1 MAPGALNQRSASP
14 MGKKKPGKPQPAAFR
29 RGIRSPPETFR
40 PPIRLLLWMLTAF
53 EDTAQRYQRRV
64 YSFARYLLS
73 SREEAEDVTQEVLL
87 RLWRHR
93 QAVDEERLGS
103 WLLRVTRNAC
113 YDLLRRRRSEA
124 AAGLRGTSLDD
135 EEPAQVASAEPG
147 PQERAESEQFRRRL
161 LAALADLGEPFKSIV
176 ILREVQ
182 GLPHREIGEAL
193 GIPEVTVR
201 VHLHRGRRKLRERLK
216 EDVSP

>member
-1 MAPGALNQRSASP
+1 
-14 MGKKKPGKPQPAAFR
+14 
-29 RGIRSPPETFR
+29 
-40 PPIRLLLWMLTAF
+40 MLTAF
-53 EDTAQRYQRRV
+53 EDSAERYRSRV

-93 QAVDEERLGS
+93 RGVDEERLGS

-113 YDLLRRRRSEA
+113 YDLLRKRRSESA
-124 AAGLRGTSLDD
+124 ALVPGAGFDAEVRQ
-135 EEPAQVASAEPG
+135 AASAEPD
-147 PQERAESEQFRRRL
+147 PQARAEAADFRRRL
-161 LAALADLGEPFKSIV
+161 LQALADLEEPYKSVV

-182 GLPHREIGEAL
+182 GLPHRDIGEAL

-201 VHLHRGRRKLRERLK
+201 VHLHRGRRKLRERLR
-216 EDVSP
+216 EVSPP

>member
-1 MAPGALNQRSASP
+1 
-14 MGKKKPGKPQPAAFR
+14 MGGF
-29 RGIRSPPETFR
+29 ETFR

-53 EDTAQRYQRRV
+53 EDTAHRYQRRV

-73 SREEAEDVTQEVLL
+73 NREEAEDVTQEVLL

-93 QAVDEERLGS
+93 QGVDEERLGS

-113 YDLLRRRRSEA
+113 YDLLRKRRSEA
-124 AAGLRGTSLDD
+124 AAGMTRTFDD
-135 EEPAQVASAEPG
+135 EAAREVASAEPD
-147 PQERAESEQFRRRL
+147 PRDQAEASDFRRRL
-161 LAALADLGEPFKSIV
+161 LVALAEIGEPYKSVI

-193 GIPEVTVR
+193 GIPEATVR
-201 VHLHRGRRKLRERLK
+201 VHLHRGRRRLRERLN
-216 EDVSP
+216 EDAHHATE

>member
-1 MAPGALNQRSASP
+1 
-14 MGKKKPGKPQPAAFR
+14 
-29 RGIRSPPETFR
+29 
-40 PPIRLLLWMLTAF
+40 MLMAF
-53 EDTAQRYQRRV
+53 EDTAQQYQRRI

-93 QAVDEERLGS
+93 EGVDEERLAP

-113 YDLLRRRRSEA
+113 YDLLRKRRSEA
-124 AAGLRGTSLDD
+124 AAGLSPTLDVVAA
-135 EEPAQVASAEPG
+135 EAVASAEPD
-147 PQERAESEQFRRRL
+147 PRSQAEAADFRRRL
-161 LAALADLGEPFKSIV
+161 LAALADLGEPYKSII

-182 GLPHREIGEAL
+182 GLAHREIGEAL

-216 EDVSP
+216 EDEHAT

>member
-1 MAPGALNQRSASP
+1 
-14 MGKKKPGKPQPAAFR
+14 
-29 RGIRSPPETFR
+29 
-40 PPIRLLLWMLTAF
+40 MLTAF
-53 EDTAQRYQRRV
+53 EDTAHRYQRRV

-93 QAVDEERLGS
+93 QGVDEERLGS

-113 YDLLRRRRSEA
+113 YDLLRKRRSEA
-124 AAGLRGTSLDD
+124 AAGVVRTFDD
-135 EEPAQVASAEPG
+135 EAAREVASGEPG
-147 PQERAESEQFRRRL
+147 PLDQAEASDFRRRL
-161 LAALADLGEPFKSIV
+161 LAALTEIGEPYKSVI

-193 GIPEVTVR
+193 GIPEATVR
-201 VHLHRGRRKLRERLK
+201 VHLHRGRRRLRERLN
-216 EDVSP
+216 EDVRHATE

>member
-1 MAPGALNQRSASP
+1 
-14 MGKKKPGKPQPAAFR
+14 
-29 RGIRSPPETFR
+29 
-40 PPIRLLLWMLTAF
+40 MLTAF

-87 RLWRHR
+87 RLWRHSPGM
-93 QAVDEERLGS
+93 DEERLGS

-113 YDLLRRRRSEA
+113 YDLLRKRRSEK
-124 AAGLRGTSLDD
+124 AAGMVPGFED
-135 EEPAQVASAEPG
+135 EAEEVATPEPDPRS
-147 PQERAESEQFRRRL
+147 RAEATDFRRRL
-161 LAALADLGEPFKSIV
+161 LAALAEIGEPYKSVV

-182 GLPHREIGEAL
+182 GLPHREISEAL

-201 VHLHRGRRKLRERLK
+201 VHLHRGRRKLRELLK
-216 EDVSP
+216 EDVPHEES

>member
-1 MAPGALNQRSASP
+1 
-14 MGKKKPGKPQPAAFR
+14 
-29 RGIRSPPETFR
+29 
-40 PPIRLLLWMLTAF
+40 MLTAF
-53 EDTAQRYQRRV
+53 EDTAHRYQRRV

-93 QAVDEERLGS
+93 QGVDEERLGS

-113 YDLLRRRRSEA
+113 YDLLRKRRSEA
-124 AAGLRGTSLDD
+124 AAGLTPAFDD
-135 EEPAQVASAEPG
+135 ETEAVASAEPG
-147 PQERAESEQFRRRL
+147 PQVQAEAADFRRRL
-161 LAALADLGEPFKSIV
+161 LAALAEVGEPYKSVI

-193 GIPEVTVR
+193 GIPEATVR
-201 VHLHRGRRKLRERLK
+201 VHLHRGRRKLRERLQ
-216 EDVSP
+216 EDGHDDAIE

>member
-1 MAPGALNQRSASP
+1 
-14 MGKKKPGKPQPAAFR
+14 
-29 RGIRSPPETFR
+29 
-40 PPIRLLLWMLTAF
+40 WMLTAF
-53 EDTAQRYQRRV
+53 EDTAHRYQRRV

-93 QAVDEERLGS
+93 QGVDEERLGS

-113 YDLLRRRRSEA
+113 YDLLRKRRSEA
-124 AAGLRGTSLDD
+124 AAGFTRIFDD
-135 EEPAQVASAEPG
+135 EAVQEVASGEPG
-147 PQERAESEQFRRRL
+147 PQDRAEASDFRRRL
-161 LAALADLGEPFKSIV
+161 LVALAEIGEPYKSVI

-193 GIPEVTVR
+193 GIPEATVR
-201 VHLHRGRRKLRERLK
+201 VHLHRGRRRLRERLN
-216 EDVSP
+216 EDVHHATE

>member
-1 MAPGALNQRSASP
+1 
-14 MGKKKPGKPQPAAFR
+14 
-29 RGIRSPPETFR
+29 
-40 PPIRLLLWMLTAF
+40 MLTAF

-93 QAVDEERLGS
+93 QGVDEERLGS

-113 YDLLRRRRSEA
+113 YDLLRKRRSES
-124 AAGLRGTSLDD
+124 AAGLAPGLED
-135 EEPAQVASAEPG
+135 EAAEGVASAEPD
-147 PQERAESEQFRRRL
+147 PRSRAEATEFRRRL
-161 LAALADLGEPFKSIV
+161 LAALARIGEPYKSVV

-201 VHLHRGRRKLRERLK
+201 VHLHRGRKRLREILK
-216 EDVSP
+216 EDAHDEQNA

>member
-1 MAPGALNQRSASP
+1 
-14 MGKKKPGKPQPAAFR
+14 
-29 RGIRSPPETFR
+29 
-40 PPIRLLLWMLTAF
+40 MLTAF

-93 QAVDEERLGS
+93 QGVDEERLGS

-113 YDLLRRRRSEA
+113 YDLLRKRRSES
-124 AAGLRGTSLDD
+124 AAGLAPGFDD
-135 EEPAQVASAEPG
+135 EAEEVATSEPDPRS
-147 PQERAESEQFRRRL
+147 RAEATDFRRRL
-161 LAALADLGEPFKSIV
+161 LAALAEIGEPYKSVV

-201 VHLHRGRRKLRERLK
+201 VHLHRGRKRLREILK
-216 EDVSP
+216 EDVSHD

>member
-1 MAPGALNQRSASP
+1 
-14 MGKKKPGKPQPAAFR
+14 
-29 RGIRSPPETFR
+29 
-40 PPIRLLLWMLTAF
+40 MLTAF

-87 RLWRHR
+87 RLWRHHR
-93 QAVDEERLGS
+93 GVDEERLGA

-113 YDLLRRRRSEA
+113 YDLLRKRRQET
-124 AAGLRGTSLDD
+124 AAGFRG
-135 EEPAQVASAEPG
+135 
-147 PQERAESEQFRRRL
+147 RL
-161 LAALADLGEPFKSIV
+161 LAALADLGEPYKSVV

-216 EDVSP
+216 EDMPR

>member
-1 MAPGALNQRSASP
+1 
-14 MGKKKPGKPQPAAFR
+14 
-29 RGIRSPPETFR
+29 
-40 PPIRLLLWMLTAF
+40 MLTAF
-53 EDTAQRYQRRV
+53 DDTARAYRRRV

-87 RLWRHR
+87 RLWRH
-93 QAVDEERLGS
+93 QDGVEEERLGS

-124 AAGLRGTSLDD
+124 ATNTMATSLDD
-135 EEPAQVASAEPG
+135 ETVAELVSAEPD
-147 PQERAESEQFRRRL
+147 PQSRAMAADFRRRL
-161 LAALADLGEPFKSIV
+161 LGALGELGEPYKSII

-182 GLPHREIGEAL
+182 GLAHREIGEAL

-201 VHLHRGRRKLRERLK
+201 VHLHRGRKKLRERLR
-216 EDVSP
+216 EAET